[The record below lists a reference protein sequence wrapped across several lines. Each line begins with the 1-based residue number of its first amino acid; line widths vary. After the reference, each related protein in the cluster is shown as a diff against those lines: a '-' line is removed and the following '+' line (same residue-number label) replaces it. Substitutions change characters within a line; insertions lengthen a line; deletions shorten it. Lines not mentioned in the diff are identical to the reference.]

1 MRDVLPAARCLFAS
15 RLARVPIVEVPYPF
29 GETCAALIEELDG
42 MALALIEAGS

>member
-1 MRDVLPAARCLFAS
+1 MRDVLPAARCSSTS
-15 RLARVPIVEVPYPF
+15 RLGSVPIVDVPYPF